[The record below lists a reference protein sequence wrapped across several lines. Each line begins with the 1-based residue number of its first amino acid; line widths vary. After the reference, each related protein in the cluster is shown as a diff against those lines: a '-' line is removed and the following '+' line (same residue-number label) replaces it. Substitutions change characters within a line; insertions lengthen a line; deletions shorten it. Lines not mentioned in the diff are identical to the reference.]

1 MCRYALRFGQTYEY
15 FTEEHFQILQIPGK
29 FSFHLKDYW
38 QIEFQ
43 GAIIPGQNYLQ
54 PDFLTVICTRTLV
67 VTLICS
73 DKSKIEWVE
82 ANDFLT
88 KDFDVSQIV
97 TAADSDTMDAN
108 EDDTEEIQYAGDL
121 ANWRISGACRIVKKV

>member
-1 MCRYALRFGQTYEY
+1 M
-15 FTEEHFQILQIPGK
+15 
-29 FSFHLKDYW
+29 
-38 QIEFQ
+38 
-43 GAIIPGQNYLQ
+43 
-54 PDFLTVICTRTLV
+54 VICIRTLV
-67 VTLICS
+67 VTLIYS
-73 DKSKIEWVE
+73 EKSKIEWVE

>member
-1 MCRYALRFGQTYEY
+1 MTVN
-15 FTEEHFQILQIPGK
+15 FT
-29 FSFHLKDYW
+29 
-38 QIEFQ
+38 
-43 GAIIPGQNYLQ
+43 
-54 PDFLTVICTRTLV
+54 
-67 VTLICS
+67 S

-108 EDDTEEIQYAGDL
+108 EDETEEIQYAGDL
-121 ANWRISGACRIVKKV
+121 ANWRIAGACRIVKKVRRYESYK